1 MNTSYLRYMGM
12 LGLSLL
18 LTGGLLSGCT
28 STGVKKQVLESTNKL
43 KQGPQQKPFRSITNF
58 SSALRC
64 MDDLLISHGVRDVSV
79 LVEDLVDQTKKVNA
93 GTKDMLISAVSD
105 MTKRSRA
112 IRLIAYGQDSGNLIS
127 FLQAAERKNAYA
139 IVPQYDVKGSIS
151 QFDDNIAKKSVE
163 FGLAHGENFSLGS
176 GRSGAATI
184 LGVDLTILN
193 TSDLSIVS
201 GVTSRNA
208 VLIYKSGKGL
218 DADAQYKKFGITF
231 GATLS
236 EAEGNAQALR
246 NLVELAAIE
255 LFGKLT
261 KVPYW
266 QCLGVDHSDETVQ
279 TEIADWFYSMEADG
293 GELVS
298 FLQSRLRM
306 RGYYNGPVDGAGNP
320 LLAQAVI
327 GQRSALGMSEE
338 LKADLPLF
346 TQLLT
351 GATGNP
357 PAAATSDTARDPA
370 PQPIQLTITGSGKA
384 GAHKRGELVTLSVK
398 TDRDAYVYC
407 FMHDE
412 YQRVQRFFPN
422 RFTHDAL
429 IPAGRPLQLPGAMR
443 FQLVASENG
452 KRESVACFATPQDA
466 LPSLPEV
473 VRGTDFEP
481 LPAKSLEQV
490 QQAFAAG
497 SGPGIGQAYYN
508 IEISN

>member
-1 MNTSYLRYMGM
+1 MGT
-12 LGLSLL
+12 LSVRCIGIVGVTTLLVASL
-18 LTGGLLSGCT
+18 LTGCS

-64 MDDLLISHGVRDVSV
+64 MDDFLISNGVRDVSV
-79 LVEDLVDQTKKVNA
+79 LVEDLLDQTKKVSA

-105 MTKRSRA
+105 MTRRSRA
-112 IRLIAYGQDSGNLIS
+112 IRLIAYGQDSGNLIG

-139 IVPQYDVKGSIS
+139 IVPQYDVRGSIS

-163 FGLAHGENFSLGS
+163 FGLSAGEDFSIGS

-184 LGVDLTILN
+184 LGVDLSVLN
-193 TSDLSIVS
+193 TSDLSIVP
-201 GVTSRNA
+201 GVISRNS

-218 DADAQYKKFGITF
+218 DSDAQYKKFGITF

-236 EAEGNAQALR
+236 EAEGNSQALR

-261 KVPYW
+261 KIPYW
-266 QCLGVDHSDETVQ
+266 QCLGVDHGDEMVKA
-279 TEIADWFYSMEADG
+279 EIADWFYAMEADG
-293 GELVS
+293 AEMIL

-306 RGYYNGPVDGAGNP
+306 RGYYNGTVDGAGNP
-320 LLAQAVI
+320 QLAEAVI
-327 GQRSALGMSEE
+327 NQRVALGMSGEV
-338 LKADLPLF
+338 KADLPLF

-351 GATGNP
+351 GATDHQSFAVITP
-357 PAAATSDTARDPA
+357 SASPK
-370 PQPIQLTITGSGKA
+370 PIQITITTA
-384 GAHKRGELVTLSVK
+384 NNARVHKRGELVNLSVK
-398 TDRDAYVYC
+398 TNRDAYVYC
-407 FMHDE
+407 FIHDE
-412 YQRVQRFFPN
+412 HQRIQRFFPN
-422 RFTHDAL
+422 RFIHDAL
-429 IPAGRPLQLPGAMR
+429 VPAERPLQLPGAMR
-443 FQLVASENG
+443 FQLLASENG
-452 KRESVACFATPQDA
+452 KSESVACFATPSDT
-466 LPSLPEV
+466 PPNLPET
-473 VRGTDFEP
+473 VRGTDFES

-497 SGPGIGQAYYN
+497 FGQGVGQAYYN

>member
-18 LTGGLLSGCT
+18 LAGGLLSGCS
-28 STGVKKQVLESTNKL
+28 STGVKKQVLDSTNKL

-64 MDDLLISHGVRDVSV
+64 MDDLMISNGVRDVSV

-112 IRLIAYGQDSGNLIS
+112 IRLIAYGQDSGNLIG

-163 FGLAHGENFSLGS
+163 FGLAQGENFSLGS
-176 GRSGAATI
+176 GRSGSATI
-184 LGVDLTILN
+184 LGVDLTMLN

-266 QCLGVDHSDETVQ
+266 QCLGVDHADETVQ
-279 TEIADWFYSMEADG
+279 IEIADWFTPWRPRATNWWP
-293 GELVS
+293 
-298 FLQSRLRM
+298 FCKAACACAAIIR
-306 RGYYNGPVDGAGNP
+306 A
-320 LLAQAVI
+320 
-327 GQRSALGMSEE
+327 RS
-338 LKADLPLF
+338 
-346 TQLLT
+346 TV
-351 GATGNP
+351 
-357 PAAATSDTARDPA
+357 PAIRNWP
-370 PQPIQLTITGSGKA
+370 
-384 GAHKRGELVTLSVK
+384 
-398 TDRDAYVYC
+398 
-407 FMHDE
+407 
-412 YQRVQRFFPN
+412 
-422 RFTHDAL
+422 
-429 IPAGRPLQLPGAMR
+429 
-443 FQLVASENG
+443 
-452 KRESVACFATPQDA
+452 TP
-466 LPSLPEV
+466 
-473 VRGTDFEP
+473 
-481 LPAKSLEQV
+481 
-490 QQAFAAG
+490 
-497 SGPGIGQAYYN
+497 
-508 IEISN
+508 